1 MLFENLRKDGRC
13 QANTPPECVG
23 VHLPGGDFKIFLF
36 GSYASRTNQTSSD
49 LDVGIW
55 GKRRIAG
62 HLLIQIEEEL
72 DNSRIPYKMDL
83 VDFRRVS
90 KDFRNVALKKIINL

>member
-1 MLFENLRKDGRC
+1 MTKTDLGNQIKEIIRK
-13 QANTPPECVG
+13 
-23 VHLPGGDFKIFLF
+23 HLPGGDFKIFLF

-55 GKRRIAG
+55 GKKKIAG

-72 DNSRIPYKMDL
+72 DNSRIPYKIDV
-83 VDFRRVS
+83 VDFSQVPKS
-90 KDFRNVALKKIINL
+90 FREIALKKIVNL